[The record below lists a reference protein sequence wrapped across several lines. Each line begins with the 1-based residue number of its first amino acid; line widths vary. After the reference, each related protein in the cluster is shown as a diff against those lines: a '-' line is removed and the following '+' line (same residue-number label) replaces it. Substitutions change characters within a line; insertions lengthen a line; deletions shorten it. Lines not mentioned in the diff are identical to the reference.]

1 MKRGAA
7 LALALLLAPGLRA
20 EVFTL
25 RPLRDGG
32 NGGRAAG
39 FDELVPG
46 VEQRGEHRE
55 SLLFN
60 GLRLEMTVS
69 RISTPFDELVRHLS
83 VQLKPE
89 ELIRS
94 GGTLRVSRPLGGGR
108 MERYLL
114 IDSGPGKPV
123 TAFRVVT
130 PEKLPKPPRWPSG
143 LPRLP
148 VGAEPVQVIEF
159 CRTGNLYGSFR
170 AASGE
175 PAELLRSTAAGLR
188 AAGWIPAAGEA
199 APEISGRGDLFL
211 DTANRRIA
219 WVNFAPGGIGSFYVG
234 TY

>member
-1 MKRGAA
+1 MAA
-7 LALALLLAPGLRA
+7 A
-20 EVFTL
+20 
-25 RPLRDGG
+25 
-32 NGGRAAG
+32 AAG

-159 CRTGNLYGSFR
+159 CRTGNLYVSFR

-175 PAELLRSTAAGLR
+175 PAELLRSTAAGCGR
-188 AAGWIPAAGEA
+188 QAGFPRGERPRRRSAAGEISSSTPRTA
-199 APEISGRGDLFL
+199 GSPGSTSPPAESVLFMSELTESGLKSGRSGAILRK
-211 DTANRRIA
+211 NVPEWRNGRR
-219 WVNFAPGGIGSFYVG
+219 
-234 TY
+234 T

>member
-25 RPLRDGG
+25 RPHRDGAKG
-32 NGGRAAG
+32 EGAAG
-39 FDELVPG
+39 FAELIPG

-55 SLLFN
+55 PLLFN
-60 GLRLEMTVS
+60 GLRLEMTVT
-69 RISTPFDELVRHLS
+69 RISTPFDELARLLAER
-83 VQLKPE
+83 LKPG

-94 GGTLRVSRPLGGGR
+94 GGTLRVIRPLGDGR
-108 MERYLL
+108 VERYLL
-114 IDSGPGKPV
+114 IDSGPGQPV
-123 TAFRVVT
+123 TAFRVIT
-130 PEKLPKPPRWPSG
+130 PEKLPKPPHWPAK

-148 VGAEPVQVIEF
+148 VGAEPVQVLEF
-159 CRTGNLYGSFR
+159 GRTGNLYGSFR
-170 AASGE
+170 SASGE
-175 PAELLRSTAAGLR
+175 PAELLRSTTAELR

-199 APEISGRGDLFL
+199 SPEIGGRGDLFL
-211 DTANRRIA
+211 DAANHRIA